1 MLPKP
6 TTKIFS
12 LPLNGRSLRSL
23 ALHNSRWLALAADG
37 AGLAIAATVCH
48 DARRSNGWER
58 QLRDV
63 FVAGV
68 GQTPI
73 TKDPQSRG
81 RHLGAAA
88 VKAALADA
96 EIEPGRIGA
105 LYVGNM
111 LSGVLAHQQQL
122 GGLIAD
128 YTGLTG
134 IEAVTIEAAC
144 ASGGAALRVAYQ
156 AVAGGMHDAV
166 AVCGVER
173 MTHVERDEV
182 TRALATAADWELEGV
197 CGESFLSL
205 NATLMRAYMDKYGV
219 TAERFAPFAITA
231 HRNALT
237 NPNALLHKPL
247 DMETYLASRVVADPI
262 RLFDVSPVCN
272 GASAVILAA
281 PHVVASLLK
290 AGKVRIA
297 GSALSTAP
305 LALARR
311 ADPLDLTAVTSST
324 QQAMKQ
330 AGVGHDD
337 IDLFEPHDAYTIMT
351 ALTLEAAG
359 FAGAGAG
366 LDYADSA
373 RIGLRGELPL
383 ATFGGLKARGH
394 PVGASGCY
402 QVVEAFLQLTQR
414 AGANQVQDAAVALVQ
429 NIGGTG
435 ATVVTHVLTRES

>member
-1 MLPKP
+1 MGRVDGWHSQRPFAMMRADQLPP
-6 TTKIFS
+6 E
-12 LPLNGRSLRSL
+12 LSLR
-23 ALHNSRWLALAADG
+23 
-37 AGLAIAATVCH
+37 
-48 DARRSNGWER
+48 E
-58 QLRDV
+58 V
-63 FVAGV
+63 FIAGV

-73 TKDPQSRG
+73 TKDTQSRG
-81 RHLGAAA
+81 RYLGAAA
-88 VKAALADA
+88 VKAAIADA
-96 EIEPGRIGA
+96 GIEPARIGA
-105 LYVGNM
+105 LYIGNM
-111 LSGVLAHQQQL
+111 LSGILAHQQQL

-128 YTGLTG
+128 YTGLAG

-156 AVAGGMHDAV
+156 SVAGGIHDAV

-173 MTHVERDEV
+173 MTHVDRDAV

-219 TAERFAPFAITA
+219 AAERFAPFAITA

-247 DMETYLASRVVADPI
+247 DLETYMASRVVTDPI

-281 PHVVASLLK
+281 PHVAAELVRGNK
-290 AGKVRIA
+290 IRIA

-311 ADPLDLTAVTSST
+311 ADPLELTAVSSST
-324 QQAMKQ
+324 RQAMQQ
-330 AGVGHDD
+330 AGVSHDD
-337 IDLFEPHDAYTIMT
+337 IDLFELHDAYTIMT

-359 FAGAGAG
+359 FARRGAG
-366 LDYADSA
+366 LDYADTS
-373 RIGLRGELPL
+373 RIGLQGELPL

-402 QVVEAFLQLTQR
+402 QVVEAFLQLSGR
-414 AGANQVQDAAVALVQ
+414 AGANQVPDAGVALVQ

-435 ATVVTHVLTRES
+435 ATVVTHVLSRED

>member
-1 MLPKP
+1 
-6 TTKIFS
+6 
-12 LPLNGRSLRSL
+12 
-23 ALHNSRWLALAADG
+23 
-37 AGLAIAATVCH
+37 
-48 DARRSNGWER
+48 
-58 QLRDV
+58 V
-63 FVAGV
+63 FIAGV
-68 GQTPI
+68 GQTAV

-81 RHLGAAA
+81 RYLGAAA
-88 VKAALADA
+88 VRDALADA
-96 EIEPGRIGA
+96 GIETKAVGA

-111 LSGVLAHQQQL
+111 LSGILAQQAQL

-128 YTGLTG
+128 YTGLAG
-134 IEAVTIEAAC
+134 IEAVTVEAAC
-144 ASGGAALRVAYQ
+144 ASGGAAVRMAYQ
-156 AVAGGMHDAV
+156 AVAGGVHDVV

-173 MTHVERDEV
+173 MTHVERDV
-182 TRALATAADWELEGV
+182 ATRALATAADWELEGV

-205 NATLMRAYMDKYGV
+205 NATLMRMYMAKHGV
-219 TAERFAPFAITA
+219 AAERFAPFAITA

-247 DMETYLASRVVADPI
+247 DLPTYLESRVITHPI

-281 PHVVASLLK
+281 RHVAESLQRRIR
-290 AGKVRIA
+290 VRIA
-297 GSALSTAP
+297 GSAAATAP

-311 ADPLDLTAVTSST
+311 PDPLDLTAVTSST
-324 QQAMKQ
+324 QKALKQ

-337 IDLFEPHDAYTIMT
+337 IDLFEPHDAYTVMT

-359 FAGAGAG
+359 FARRGAG
-366 LDYADSA
+366 LDYADA
-373 RIGLRGELPL
+373 ERIGLRGELPL

-402 QVVEAFLQLTQR
+402 QIVEAFLQLSER
-414 AGANQVQDAAVALVQ
+414 AGPNQVPGAAVALVQ

-435 ATVVTHVLTRES
+435 ATVVSHVLTRDH

>member
-1 MLPKP
+1 
-6 TTKIFS
+6 
-12 LPLNGRSLRSL
+12 LR
-23 ALHNSRWLALAADG
+23 
-37 AGLAIAATVCH
+37 
-48 DARRSNGWER
+48 E
-58 QLRDV
+58 V
-63 FVAGV
+63 FIAGV

-73 TKDPQSRG
+73 TKDPESRG

-88 VKAALADA
+88 VKAALADSSL
-96 EIEPGRIGA
+96 EPHRIGA

-111 LSGVLAHQQQL
+111 LSGILAQQQQL

-128 YTGLTG
+128 YTGLAG

-144 ASGGAALRVAYQ
+144 ASGGAAVRVAYQ
-156 AVAGGMHDAV
+156 AVAGGIHDAV

-173 MTHVERDEV
+173 MTHVDRDAV

-205 NATLMRAYMDKYGV
+205 NAKLMRAYMDKYGV

-231 HRNALT
+231 HQNALT

-247 DMETYLASRVVADPI
+247 DLDAYLASRIVTDPI

-272 GASAVILAA
+272 GASALILAA
-281 PHVVASLLK
+281 PHVARELNVR
-290 AGKVRIA
+290 KVRIA
-297 GSALSTAP
+297 GSAVATAP

-311 ADPLDLTAVTSST
+311 ADLLELTAVSSST

-330 AGVGHDD
+330 AGVAHGD

-359 FAGAGAG
+359 FARAGTG
-366 LDYADSA
+366 LDYAEA
-373 RIGLRGELPL
+373 GRIGLRGELPL

-402 QVVEAFLQLTQR
+402 QIVEAYLQLTER
-414 AGANQVQDAAVALVQ
+414 AAANQVPGAGVALVQ

-435 ATVVTHVLTRES
+435 ATVVSHVLTREG

>member
-1 MLPKP
+1 M
-6 TTKIFS
+6 
-12 LPLNGRSLRSL
+12 
-23 ALHNSRWLALAADG
+23 ALT
-37 AGLAIAATVCH
+37 ATVCH
-48 DARRSNGWER
+48 HARRQER
-58 QLRDV
+58 RTGLRLREV
-63 FVAGV
+63 FIAGV
-68 GQTPI
+68 GQTAV

-96 EIEPGRIGA
+96 GIEPHKIGA

-111 LSGVLAHQQQL
+111 LSGLLAQQQQL

-128 YTGLTG
+128 YTGLLG
-134 IEAVTIEAAC
+134 IEAITVEAAC
-144 ASGGAALRVAYQ
+144 ASGGAAVRIGYQ
-156 AVAGGMHDAV
+156 AVAGGIHDAV
-166 AVCGVER
+166 AICGVER
-173 MTHVERDEV
+173 MTHVDRDVV

-205 NATLMRAYMDKYGV
+205 NARLMRTYMAKHGV
-219 TAERFAPFAITA
+219 EAERFAPFAITA
-231 HRNALT
+231 HQNALT

-247 DMETYLASRVVADPI
+247 DLETYRQSRVVTHPI

-272 GASAVILAA
+272 GASAIILVA
-281 PHVVASLLK
+281 PHVAAALGGGSR
-290 AGKVRIA
+290 VRIA
-297 GSALSTAP
+297 GSAVATAP

-311 ADPLDLTAVTSST
+311 PDPLDLVAVTSST

-330 AGVGHDD
+330 AGVDHGD

-359 FAGAGAG
+359 FARRGDG
-366 LDYADSA
+366 LSFADSE

-402 QVVEAFLQLTQR
+402 QVVEAFLQLTER
-414 AGANQVQDAAVALVQ
+414 AGENQVPGAGVALAQ

-435 ATVVTHVLTRES
+435 ATVVSHVLTRES